1 MKTLYGSDRRMY
13 EEFLNRADKRAAE
26 LIKQDGVKLIV
37 FERIANVIVVRLRR
51 YIRNMDEKEVYELVS
66 KEMPSLRRLKAA
78 DKHLIAANVIEY
90 MI

>member
-13 EEFLNRADKRAAE
+13 EEFLNRADQRTAE
-26 LIKQDGVKLIV
+26 LIKQDGVNIVV

-51 YIRNMDEKEVYELVS
+51 YLRGMDEKEVYALVS
-66 KEMPSLRRLKAA
+66 KEMPSLKRLKAA
-78 DKHLIAANVIEY
+78 DKRLIAATVMEF

>member
-1 MKTLYGSDRRMY
+1 MKTLFGSDRRMY
-13 EEFLNRADKRAAE
+13 EEFLNRADQRTAE
-26 LIKQDGVKLIV
+26 LIKQDGVNIVV

-51 YIRNMDEKEVYELVS
+51 YLRGMDEKEVYALVS

-78 DKHLIAANVIEY
+78 DKHLIAATVMEF

>member
-1 MKTLYGSDRRMY
+1 MKTLYGSERRMY
-13 EEFLNRADKRAAE
+13 EEFLNRADQRTAE
-26 LIKQDGVKLIV
+26 LIKQDGVNIVV

-51 YIRNMDEKEVYELVS
+51 YLRGMDEKEVYALVS

-78 DKHLIAANVIEY
+78 DKHLIAATVMEF

>member
-13 EEFLNRADKRAAE
+13 EEFLNRADQRTAE
-26 LIKQDGVKLIV
+26 LIKQDGVNIVV

-51 YIRNMDEKEVYELVS
+51 YLRGMDEKEVYALVS
-66 KEMPSLRRLKAA
+66 KEMPSLKRLKVA
-78 DKHLIAANVIEY
+78 DKRLIAATVMEF